1 MVRSRPEL
9 PSDSE
14 SVGRDA
20 VESSEAK
27 KRRRQRRRDEKR
39 DEAAEREPEA
49 AGEGETPAE
58 QSEASAAVD
67 AAPADPERWRREVAA
82 ETAFR
87 ERVALTELASRLSP
101 EAYAALERALAGRP
115 TNWQLE
121 KGRYLFTYL
130 VGRRTVSV
138 GASPL
143 QVEQKLALSRDEPP
157 AEPERVDDL
166 VAEVVAPGEPIEEN
180 IRRLEPLRAE
190 IPPGDE
196 VRVRVAPDQ
205 PEIVVTAETVK
216 LDEVPAAR
224 GERSESEP
232 SEPEPGLE
240 SLESEPIESPE
251 SSPDPDVAGVE
262 RLVTEVEREVE
273 REVAAETPA
282 AAVDLAAA
290 TDTVP
295 AADTASAL
303 ALLERE
309 AVDLHDLP
317 PMRGG
322 APEADRPDREG
333 PPEEPLDER
342 EPEPAPPD
350 TPIEPEPQAAE
361 ESPPI
366 PGSGQTPERRSRR
379 QRPGR
384 GHHRSREIFRWD
396 PDRAE
401 VVRYPDHEMRRKARK
416 LVRRLAAEYGIKLT
430 PQIEAYLLGII
441 LQPHLI
447 NGRRVYSLGLNVD
460 TLVSVLQ
467 VLKYQF
473 NLTRRPGV

>member
-49 AGEGETPAE
+49 AGAGETPAE

-101 EAYAALERALAGRP
+101 EAYAALERALAGRSID
-115 TNWQLE
+115 WQLE

-130 VGRRTVSV
+130 VGKRTVPV
-138 GASPL
+138 GASPV

-166 VAEVVAPGEPIEEN
+166 VAEVVAPGEPVEEN

-205 PEIVVTAETVK
+205 PEIVVTAEAVT

-224 GERSESEP
+224 GKRP
-232 SEPEPGLE
+232 EPEPT
-240 SLESEPIESPE
+240 ESPE
-251 SSPDPDVAGVE
+251 PSPDPDVAGVE
-262 RLVTEVEREVE
+262 RLITEVEREVE
-273 REVAAETPA
+273 REVTAETPA
-282 AAVDLAAA
+282 VTADLAAA

-322 APEADRPDREG
+322 APEADRLDREE
-333 PPEEPLDER
+333 PSEEPPDER
-342 EPEPAPPD
+342 EPEPAPPVPPD
-350 TPIEPEPQAAE
+350 IPIEPEPQAAE
-361 ESPPI
+361 EFPPI

-384 GHHRSREIFRWD
+384 GLHRSRGRSREIFRWD

-447 NGRRVYSLGLNVD
+447 GGRRVYSLGLNVD